1 MIKVI
6 AFDLVGV
13 LIRDN
18 EEIEISINL
27 LKELKKRYSNI
38 KILIATNYG
47 TAIRE
52 KINEIFGD
60 DYIDD
65 LIISGEIMKYKP
77 NSDFYEYILEK
88 HNIKASEL
96 LFLDDSFVNVE
107 SAKKLGINS
116 FKIEEDSKILELV
129 IKYLDEQTK

>member
-27 LKELKKRYSNI
+27 LKELKKRYPNI
-38 KILIATNYG
+38 KLLIATNYG
-47 TAIRE
+47 AAIRE
-52 KINEIFGD
+52 KINEIFGS
-60 DYIDD
+60 DYLDD

-77 NSDFYEYILEK
+77 KSDFYEYILEK
-88 HNIKASEL
+88 HNIKAKEL
-96 LFLDDSFVNVE
+96 LFLDDSFINVE

-116 FKIEEDSKILELV
+116 YKIEEDTNIFELV
-129 IKYLDEQTK
+129 IKYLEEK